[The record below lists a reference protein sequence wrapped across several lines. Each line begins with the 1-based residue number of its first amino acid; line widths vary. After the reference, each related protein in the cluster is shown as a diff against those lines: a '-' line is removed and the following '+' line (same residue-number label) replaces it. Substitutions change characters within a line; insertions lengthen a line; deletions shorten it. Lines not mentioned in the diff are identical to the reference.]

1 MVIESMDN
9 ETHPLRA
16 WRKSIEPGTLEAAA
30 DRLGV
35 KAPML
40 SRWETGMRAIPPHRV
55 LGIERVTGISRSTLR
70 PDLYPVEQTEA
81 AQ

>member
-1 MVIESMDN
+1 MQN

-30 DRLGV
+30 ELLGV
-35 KAPML
+35 KPPML
-40 SRWETGMRAIPPHRV
+40 SRWETGSRAIPPHRV
-55 LGIERVTGISRSTLR
+55 IGIERVTGISRSTLR
-70 PDLYPVEQTEA
+70 PDIYPAEA